1 MPTRFYS
8 GVYEP
13 EMVETMGRAFDS
25 AWADFAPQPANKDLA
40 RSLMATAIID
50 AVELGARD
58 HDNLVR
64 RATVA
69 LMIAIKA
76 DPKALGRAPPGTD
89 RRNAKPSRRRSPRPS
104 RAMTNE

>member
-25 AWADFAPQPANKDLA
+25 AWSDFAPQPANKDLA

-76 DPKALGRAPPGTD
+76 DPKALGQAASRMD
-89 RRNAKPSRRRSPRPS
+89 RAKPSRRRSPRPS